1 MTVKDVIE
9 NAGHVLVANPGLFE
23 RNVEILRT
31 YGVDLNQCKSLGKGA
46 QVLGYLN
53 LEEVLAT
60 NEEIGYDDEV
70 RQDASEVLNVIRA
83 RQITSNYNYGREVGA
98 QHVKGVL

>member
-9 NAGHVLVANPGLFE
+9 NAGHVLVVNPGLFE
-23 RNVEILRT
+23 RNVELLKN
-31 YGVDLNQCKSLGKGA
+31 YGIELKQCKTLGKGA

-70 RQDASEVLNVIRA
+70 RQDVGKMLNVIRA
-83 RQITSNYNYGREVGA
+83 RQITSNYNCGKEVGA
-98 QHVKGVL
+98 QHMKGVV